1 MSQKIEKLKQIAG
14 EGNFLDSD
22 KDISPFLEDWRGHIQ
37 GTTPLVLFPVNTKK
51 VQEII
56 RYCYDNDIKIVS
68 QGGNTSLC
76 GANVPNSKDDQLE
89 IVLNSSKLNRILE
102 IDPFNQSMLVESG
115 CILQNIQD
123 KAEENGFLFPLSL
136 SAEGSCQIGGN
147 ISTNAGG
154 VNVLKYGM
162 ARDQVMGIEVVLPDG
177 SIFTDL
183 KSLRKDN
190 TGYDLKQ
197 LFIGAE
203 GTLGVIT
210 KISLKL
216 SSKPMNTI
224 TSLVSQ
230 SSIQNAIELFRLAK
244 KEFGDNIT
252 AFEVMSKSCLKAVEM
267 NLSHINL
274 PLGSNSNWQVIFEII
289 NNDEDKILTFLEH
302 AASNS
307 VVLDGTIAKNE
318 KEKNEIWLIRH
329 SISEAEK
336 LSGKGI
342 HHDISLPIKKIP
354 DFLQTIGPA
363 LDDVVGDS
371 VIYTFGHLGDG
382 NLHFTKKQPDN
393 MTENDFMNLSEN
405 ISGIVYEITES
416 LGGSFSAEHGVGS
429 KLVDSLMRYSD
440 ATKIDLMTKIKSSLD
455 PKNIMNPDKLIN
467 L

>member
-1 MSQKIEKLKQIAG
+1 MSEKIEKLKQIAG
-14 EGNFLDSD
+14 KGNFIDND

-37 GTTPLVLFPVNTKK
+37 GSTPIILFPASTKK

-56 RYCYDNDIKIVS
+56 RYCYENDIKIVS

-76 GANVPNSKDDQLE
+76 GANVPNSNDDQLE

-102 IDPFNQSMLVESG
+102 VDPFNQSMLVESG

-123 KAEENGFLFPLSL
+123 KADENGFLFPLSL

-147 ISTNAGG
+147 VSTNAGG

-177 SIFTDL
+177 SIFSDL

-216 SSKPMNTI
+216 SSKPVNTI
-224 TSLVSQ
+224 TSLVSVG
-230 SSIQNAIELFRLAK
+230 SIENAIELLRLAK
-244 KEFGDNIT
+244 IEFGDNIT
-252 AFEVMSKSCLKAVEM
+252 AFEVMSNSCLKAIE
-267 NLSHINL
+267 NTLSHINL
-274 PLGSNSNWQVIFEII
+274 PLGSDSDWQVIFEII
-289 NNDEDKILTFLEH
+289 NNDEDKILIFLEH
-302 AASNS
+302 VASNS
-307 VVLDGTIAKNE
+307 HILDGVIAKNE
-318 KEKNEIWLIRH
+318 KERNEIWLIRH

-342 HHDISLPIKKIP
+342 HHDISLPIKRIP
-354 DFLQTIGPA
+354 AFLETIIPELAEAAGE
-363 LDDVVGDS
+363 S

-382 NLHFTKKQPDN
+382 NLHFTKKQPNN
-393 MTENDFMNLSEN
+393 MTENDFMNQSKT
-405 ISGIVYEITES
+405 ISAIVYEITES

-429 KLVDSLMRYSD
+429 KLVDSLMRFSD
-440 ATKIDLMTKIKSSLD
+440 ETKIDLMRKIKSSVD
-455 PKNIMNPDKLIN
+455 PKNIMNPKKLIN
-467 L
+467 P

>member
-37 GTTPLVLFPVNTKK
+37 GTTPLVLFPTSTKK

-177 SIFTDL
+177 SIFADL

-244 KEFGDNIT
+244 EEFGDNIT

-354 DFLQTIGPA
+354 DFLQAIVPA

-393 MTENDFMNLSEN
+393 MTENDFMNLSKN

>member
-37 GTTPLVLFPVNTKK
+37 GTTPLVLFPINTEK

-177 SIFTDL
+177 SIFADL

-244 KEFGDNIT
+244 EEFGDNIT

-307 VVLDGTIAKNE
+307 VILDGTIAKNE

-354 DFLQTIGPA
+354 DFLETVVPA
-363 LDDVVGDS
+363 LDDMVGDS

-393 MTENDFMNLSEN
+393 MTENDFMNLSKN